1 MISRRDAL
9 KAFTSLPLAAAIG
22 VKFGNNVAL
31 AQSSA
36 TPVNAMLA
44 NATLGSVL
52 VTRRGPVT
60 LHTYVAPDASAQVTS
75 HIIETPNQLVV
86 IDTQFVQMFA
96 QDLRAYV
103 DSIGKPIERVIL
115 SHEHGDHWAGATQFT
130 DVPFVSTQTTAQ
142 TVETNLPTYL
152 QLMESV
158 IGAEN
163 MPETPNLPEGILTAE
178 AEDID
183 GITFEY
189 RVDDNAE
196 AVQHLS
202 IHLPEANVW
211 IVQDLIYNNAHFF
224 PGVDR
229 ANWIATLENLGSST
243 ANDDLLLVGHGLPT
257 TRGEVQSAIT
267 YLQFADA
274 LAANATDG
282 TSVIAALQ
290 EAYPTYGGEELLG
303 FWRVFLG

>member
-9 KAFTSLPLAAAIG
+9 KALASVSIVAGAGVSGIG
-22 VKFGNNVAL
+22 TKFGNNVVQ
-31 AQSSA
+31 AQSN
-36 TPVNAMLA
+36 P
-44 NATLGSVL
+44 TLGSVF

-75 HIIETPNQLVV
+75 HIIETPNRLVV
-86 IDTQFVQMFA
+86 VDTQFIQTFA

-130 DVPFVSTQTTAQ
+130 DVPFVSTATIAQ
-142 TVETNLPTYL
+142 TVETNLDTYL

-163 MPETPNLPEGILTAE
+163 MPETPALPEGSLTAE
-178 AEDID
+178 SEEID
-183 GITFEY
+183 GIAFEY

-229 ANWIATLENLGSST
+229 TNWIATLESLGSDT
-243 ANDDLLLVGHGLPT
+243 VNDDLLLVGHGLPT
-257 TRGEVQSAIT
+257 TRGEVQSAIA
-267 YLQFADA
+267 YLQLADE
-274 LAANATDG
+274 LAADATDG
-282 TSVIAALQ
+282 ASVITALQ
-290 EAYPTYGGEELLG
+290 EAYPTYGGDELLG
-303 FWRVFLG
+303 FWSVFLG

>member
-1 MISRRDAL
+1 MISRRNAL
-9 KAFTSLPLAAAIG
+9 KGIGLASVAAAIG
-22 VKFGNNVAL
+22 VKFGTNVVR
-31 AQSSA
+31 AQSN
-36 TPVNAMLA
+36 P
-44 NATLGSVL
+44 TLGSVFI
-52 VTRRGPVT
+52 TRRGPVT

-75 HIIETPNQLVV
+75 HVIETPNRLVV
-86 IDTQFVQMFA
+86 VDTQFVQVFA

-130 DVPFVSTQTTAQ
+130 DVPFVSTETIAQ

-163 MPETPNLPEGILTAE
+163 MPETPNLPEGTLTAE
-178 AEDID
+178 SEQID
-183 GITFEY
+183 GIAFEY

-202 IHLPEANVW
+202 LHLPEANVW

-229 ANWIATLENLGSST
+229 TNWIATLESLGSD
-243 ANDDLLLVGHGLPT
+243 AVNDDLLLVGHGLPT
-257 TRGEVQSAIT
+257 TRGEVQSAIA
-267 YLQFADA
+267 YLQLADE
-274 LAANATDG
+274 LAAGATDG
-282 TSVIAALQ
+282 ASVIAALR
-290 EAYPTYGGEELLG
+290 EAYPTYGGDELLG
-303 FWRVFLG
+303 FWSVFLG

>member
-1 MISRRDAL
+1 MISRRNAL
-9 KAFTSLPLAAAIG
+9 KGIGLASVAAAIG
-22 VKFGNNVAL
+22 VKFGTNVVR
-31 AQSSA
+31 AQSN
-36 TPVNAMLA
+36 P
-44 NATLGSVL
+44 TLGSVFI
-52 VTRRGPVT
+52 TRRGPVT

-75 HIIETPNQLVV
+75 HIIETPNRLVV
-86 IDTQFVQMFA
+86 VDTQFVQVFA

-130 DVPFVSTQTTAQ
+130 DVPFASTETIAQ

-163 MPETPNLPEGILTAE
+163 MPETPNLPEGTLTAE
-178 AEDID
+178 SEQID
-183 GITFEY
+183 GIAFEY

-229 ANWIATLENLGSST
+229 TNWIATLESLGSDT
-243 ANDDLLLVGHGLPT
+243 TNDDLLLVGHGLPT
-257 TRGEVQSAIT
+257 TRGEVQSAIA
-267 YLQFADA
+267 YLQLADELAADA
-274 LAANATDG
+274 TNGA
-282 TSVIAALQ
+282 SVIAALQ
-290 EAYPTYGGEELLG
+290 EAYPTYGGGELLG
-303 FWRVFLG
+303 FWSVFLG

>member
-1 MISRRDAL
+1 MVSRRNVL
-9 KAFTSLPLAAAIG
+9 KGIG
-22 VKFGNNVAL
+22 VASVVAAVGAQFGNNVVR
-31 AQSSA
+31 AQSN
-36 TPVNAMLA
+36 P
-44 NATLGSVL
+44 TLGSVYI
-52 VTRRGPVT
+52 TRRGPVT

-75 HIIETPNQLVV
+75 HIIETPNRLVV
-86 IDTQFVQMFA
+86 VDTQFVQVFA

-130 DVPFVSTQTTAQ
+130 DVPFVSTATIAQ

-163 MPETPNLPEGILTAE
+163 MPETPNLPVGSLTAE
-178 AEDID
+178 PEVID
-183 GITFEY
+183 GVAFEY
-189 RVDDNAE
+189 RIDENTE
-196 AVQHLS
+196 SVQQLS

-211 IVQDLIYNNAHFF
+211 IIQDLIYNNAHFF

-229 ANWIATLENLGSST
+229 TNWIATLESVGSAT
-243 ANDDLLLVGHGLPT
+243 TNDDLLLVGHGLPT
-257 TRGEVQSAIT
+257 TRGEVQSAIA
-267 YLQFADA
+267 YLQLANE
-274 LAANATDG
+274 LAADATDG
-282 TSVIAALQ
+282 ASVIAALQ
-290 EAYPTYGGEELLG
+290 EAYPTYGGNELLG

>member
-1 MISRRDAL
+1 MISRRNAL
-9 KAFTSLPLAAAIG
+9 KGIGVASVAAAIG
-22 VKFGNNVAL
+22 VKFGTNVVR
-31 AQSSA
+31 AQSN
-36 TPVNAMLA
+36 P
-44 NATLGSVL
+44 TLGSVFI
-52 VTRRGPVT
+52 TRRGPVT

-75 HIIETPNQLVV
+75 HIIETPNRLVIV
-86 IDTQFVQMFA
+86 DTQFVQAFA

-130 DVPFVSTQTTAQ
+130 DVPFVSTATVAQ
-142 TVETNLPTYL
+142 NIEENLQTYL

-163 MPETPNLPEGILTAE
+163 MPETPNLPEGSQTPE
-178 AEDID
+178 AEEID
-183 GITFEY
+183 GIAFEY

-211 IVQDLIYNNAHFF
+211 IVQDLIYNNAHSF

-229 ANWIATLENLGSST
+229 ANWIATLEGLGSDT
-243 ANDDLLLVGHGLPT
+243 TNDDLLLVGHGLPT
-257 TRGEVQSAIT
+257 TRGEAQSAIA
-267 YLQFADA
+267 YLQLADE
-274 LAANATDG
+274 LAADATDG
-282 TSVIAALQ
+282 ASVIAALQ
-290 EAYPTYGGEELLG
+290 EAYPTYGGGELLG

>member
-1 MISRRDAL
+1 MVSRRDVL
-9 KAFTSLPLAAAIG
+9 KVIGSASLVAAVG
-22 VKFGNNVAL
+22 SQFGNNLVN
-31 AQSSA
+31 AQSN
-36 TPVNAMLA
+36 P
-44 NATLGSVL
+44 TLGSIF
-52 VTRRGPVT
+52 VTRRGPIT

-75 HIIETPNQLVV
+75 HIIETPNRLVV
-86 IDTQFVQMFA
+86 VDTQFLQVFA

-130 DVPFVSTQTTAQ
+130 DVPFISTATIAE
-142 TVETNLPTYL
+142 TVETNLQTYL

-163 MPETPNLPEGILTAE
+163 MPETPNLPEGSLTAD
-178 AEDID
+178 AEVID
-183 GITFEY
+183 GIAFEY

-224 PGVDR
+224 PGTDR
-229 ANWIATLENLGSST
+229 KNWIATLEGLGNDT
-243 ANDDLLLVGHGLPT
+243 VNDDLLLVGHGLPT
-257 TRGEVQSAIT
+257 TRGEVQSAIA
-267 YLQFADA
+267 YLQLADE
-274 LAANATDG
+274 LAADATDG
-282 TSVIAALQ
+282 ASVIAALQ
-290 EAYPTYGGEELLG
+290 EAYPTYGGNELLG
-303 FWRVFLG
+303 FWSVFLG

>member
-1 MISRRDAL
+1 MISRRNAL
-9 KAFTSLPLAAAIG
+9 KGIGVASVAAAIG
-22 VKFGNNVAL
+22 VKFGTNVVR
-31 AQSSA
+31 AQSN
-36 TPVNAMLA
+36 P
-44 NATLGSVL
+44 TLGSVFI
-52 VTRRGPVT
+52 TRRGPVT

-75 HIIETPNQLVV
+75 HVIETPNRLVV
-86 IDTQFVQMFA
+86 VDTQFVQIFA
-96 QDLRAYV
+96 QDWRAYV

-130 DVPFVSTQTTAQ
+130 DVPFASTETIAQ

-163 MPETPNLPEGILTAE
+163 MPETPNLPEGTLTAE
-178 AEDID
+178 SEQID
-183 GITFEY
+183 GIAFEY

-229 ANWIATLENLGSST
+229 ANWIATLEGLGSDT
-243 ANDDLLLVGHGLPT
+243 TNDDLLLVGHGLPT
-257 TRGEVQSAIT
+257 TRGEVQSAIA
-267 YLQFADA
+267 YLQLADE
-274 LAANATDG
+274 LAADATDG
-282 TSVIAALQ
+282 ASVIAALQ
-290 EAYPTYGGEELLG
+290 EAYPTYGGGELLG

>member
-1 MISRRDAL
+1 MISRRNAL
-9 KAFTSLPLAAAIG
+9 KGIGLASVAAAIG
-22 VKFGNNVAL
+22 VNFGTNVVR
-31 AQSSA
+31 AQSN
-36 TPVNAMLA
+36 P
-44 NATLGSVL
+44 TLGGVYI
-52 VTRRGPVT
+52 TRRGPVT

-75 HIIETPNQLVV
+75 HVIETPNRLVV
-86 IDTQFVQMFA
+86 VDTQFVQIFA

-130 DVPFVSTQTTAQ
+130 DVPFVSTETIAQ

-163 MPETPNLPEGILTAE
+163 MPETPNLPQGTLTAE
-178 AEDID
+178 SEQID
-183 GITFEY
+183 GIAFEY

-229 ANWIATLENLGSST
+229 ANWIATLERLGSDA

-257 TRGEVQSAIT
+257 TRGEVQSAIA
-267 YLQFADA
+267 YLQLADE
-274 LAANATDG
+274 LAAGAADG
-282 TSVIAALQ
+282 ASVIAALQ
-290 EAYPTYGGEELLG
+290 EAYPTYGGNELLG
-303 FWRVFLG
+303 FWSVFLG